1 MKKGI
6 SKTVKLIM
14 LTAAAFLFFSCGES
28 ISIMTYNA
36 AQKGR
41 IKNVLIYNKHDVEII
56 ERGNFLTIN
65 KITKEVLSDILQ
77 TEYLNIQ
84 LLLSNINNAN
94 TTKMK
99 DGYEYKKQQLFISEI
114 TGIHIIEDPDTTGR
128 LIYDPTHPEAIR
140 TGRTTGFVKFPNV
153 NVKEEYIELIDSMQL
168 FNAVVSYIKAHNT
181 DVIIT
186 ELFQSDR

>member
-1 MKKGI
+1 MKLI
-6 SKTVKLIM
+6 FTAVKLCA
-14 LTAAAFLFFSCGES
+14 LAAGLCMFFSCGKS
-28 ISIMTYNA
+28 VSIMTYNVG
-36 AQKGR
+36 QKAR

-65 KITKEVLSDILQ
+65 KVSKEVLTDILQ

-99 DGYEYKKQQLFISEI
+99 DGYEYKKQKLMISDI
-114 TGIHIIEDPDTTGR
+114 TGVHIVEDPNSTGR

-140 TGRTTGFVKFPNV
+140 TGKSAGFVKFPNV
-153 NVKEEYIELIDSMQL
+153 NIKEEYIELLDSRQL
-168 FNAVVSYIKAHNT
+168 FNAVVAYMQANNS

-186 ELFQSDR
+186 ELFKSDE

>member
-1 MKKGI
+1 MNGINKKI
-6 SKTVKLIM
+6 VKLTLI
-14 LTAAAFLFFSCGES
+14 AAGVFLFFSCGKS

-41 IKNVLIYNKHDVEII
+41 IKNVLIYNKHDVEIL
-56 ERGNFLTIN
+56 ERGNFLTI
-65 KITKEVLSDILQ
+65 KKTTPEVLTDILQ

-99 DGYEYKKQQLFISEI
+99 DGYEYKKQKLFVSDI
-114 TGIHIIEDPDTTGR
+114 TGLHIFEDTDSTGR
-128 LIYDPTHPEAIR
+128 LIFDPAHPEAMR
-140 TGRTTGFVKFPNV
+140 TGRMAGFVKFPNV

-168 FNAVVSYIKAHNT
+168 FNAVVSYIKAQ
-181 DVIIT
+181 DIDIIIT
-186 ELFQSDR
+186 ELFQPGK

>member
-1 MKKGI
+1 MRRV
-6 SKTVKLIM
+6 SSAVKLCA
-14 LTAAAFLFFSCGES
+14 LAAGLCVCVSCGKS
-28 ISIMTYNA
+28 VSLMTYNA
-36 AQKGR
+36 EQKSR
-41 IKNVLIYNKHDVEII
+41 IKNVLIYNKHDVEIV

-65 KITKEVLSDILQ
+65 KVSKEVLTDILQ

-99 DGYEYKKQQLFISEI
+99 DGYEYKKQKLMISDI
-114 TGIHIIEDPDTTGR
+114 TGVHIVEDPDSTGR

-140 TGRTTGFVKFPNV
+140 TGKSAGFVKFPNI
-153 NVKEEYIELIDSMQL
+153 NVKEEYIALLDSRQL
-168 FNAVVSYIKAHNT
+168 FNAVVAYIKANNS

-186 ELFQSDR
+186 ELFKSDE